1 MSAVAPE
8 HPHGR
13 NDPDELAVAGLV
25 ENPANLVNLLAN
37 LNRKAA
43 RSLLRRE
50 DLRALVDLELG
61 MIEQDV
67 ECVEERSA
75 TLVAVLHGAAHP
87 AHQAIGAFGRAATFR
102 PLGRSEAL
110 RVGHEWVRTC
120 ISGWS

>member
-75 TLVAVLHGAAHP
+75 TLVAVLRGAAHHAP
-87 AHQAIGAFGRAATFR
+87 QTIGAFGRDEPCWRLGPPAAR
-102 PLGRSEAL
+102 DL
-110 RVGHEWVRTC
+110 VRRKNTKHVR
-120 ISGWS
+120 